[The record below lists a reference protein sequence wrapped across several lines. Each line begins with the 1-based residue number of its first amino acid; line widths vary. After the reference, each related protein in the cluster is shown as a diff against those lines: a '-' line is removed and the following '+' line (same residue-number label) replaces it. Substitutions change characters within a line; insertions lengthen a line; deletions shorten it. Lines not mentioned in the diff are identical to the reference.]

1 MGARSRVQW
10 AHTALLSASH
20 SPAGSHPSGQIGED
34 PRGKPGNLLP
44 LLSAI
49 AGGRYRDEKGGLKIN
64 GNDFPTYDGTC
75 VRDYLFVGDLANG
88 HVNALDAVE
97 KDEIYP
103 ADGHFKAY
111 NLGTGNGQSVLT
123 IIDAMKKATGYD
135 YPTTIV
141 GRRKGDVPEL
151 IADPALAK
159 KELGFKAETTLEEMA
174 RTQWLFVQKNP
185 NGYEEASQ

>member
-1 MGARSRVQW
+1 MLH
-10 AHTALLSASH
+10 AHATLLLSPH
-20 SPAGSHPSGQIGED
+20 SPAGSHASGQIGED

-49 AGGRYRDEKGGLKIN
+49 AVGRYRDEKGGLKIN

-97 KDEIYP
+97 KDSIFP
-103 ADGHFKAY
+103 TNGDGHFKAY

-123 IIDAMKKATGYD
+123 IIAAMKQATGYD
-135 YPTTIV
+135 YPTTVV

-159 KELGFKAETTLEEMA
+159 KELGFKADTSLEEMA

-185 NGYEEASQ
+185 NGYEEADK